1 MTPMTL
7 TVPVPESVRASW
19 VFDVISPFAYLAF
32 ARLQELPAGVEL
44 EVVPVL
50 LAALLDH
57 FGQRGPAEIPSK
69 RRFTYRFVLW
79 RARRLGL
86 PLRMPPAHPF
96 NPLAALRLIIA
107 AGSDSRAAGAV
118 LRAVFGEGR
127 DVSDP
132 AVIAG
137 LAAQLGVAEPQ
148 AALADPAI
156 KQRLRDNTQWAC
168 SRGVF
173 GVPTLVIGEELFW
186 GHDAVDMAF
195 DYLEQPQA
203 FVDPDMKII
212 DTLPIAATRTR
223 TKSS

>member
-1 MTPMTL
+1 MTPS
-7 TVPVPESVRASW
+7 VPATERVRASW
-19 VFDVISPFAYLAF
+19 VFDVISPFSYLAF
-32 ARLQELPAGVEL
+32 QRLKELPDRVEL
-44 EVVPVL
+44 EMVPVL
-50 LAALLDH
+50 FAALLDH

-107 AGSDSRAAGAV
+107 AGNDSRTAGTV

-127 DVSDP
+127 DVTDP
-132 AVIAG
+132 AVIAE
-137 LAAQLGVAEPQ
+137 LAGELRVADPQ

-168 SRGVF
+168 DRGVF

-186 GHDAVDMAF
+186 GHDAIDMAL
-195 DYLEQPQA
+195 DYLGQPQA
-203 FVDPDMKII
+203 FADPDMRAI
-212 DTLPIAATRTR
+212 DTLPIAAAR
-223 TKSS
+223 TKTKSG